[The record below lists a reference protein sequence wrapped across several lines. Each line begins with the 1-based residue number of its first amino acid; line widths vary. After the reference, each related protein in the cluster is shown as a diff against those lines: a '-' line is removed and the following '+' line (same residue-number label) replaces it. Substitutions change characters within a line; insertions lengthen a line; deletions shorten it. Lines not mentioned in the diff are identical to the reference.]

1 MIRRFRADP
10 TIWVPAVLAIALA
23 VAGSVYLLREQWRN
37 ELSTAQDRTRADAE
51 QLASRIAGELTAGR
65 YEGLPALL
73 EGWARTEPSIASL
86 RLEAA
91 NGFVLAEF
99 SRPELT
105 GDHLTHSIGVNYGYR
120 GEAHLRSVMDLG
132 AAVAR
137 QRKLRSELALG
148 NLVLAI
154 GVVAAALL
162 LGALRSST
170 RRYQMLLATNERL
183 LGGPGERNLLQ
194 AVCEIAVRDGG
205 YALAWIGLLEN
216 GPFMR
221 PTAAS
226 GPALGYLEGLQLTA
240 DDSRVEGRG
249 PAGEALRTGQPYV
262 CNDFEADPR
271 AAPWLERASA
281 YGIRASIALPLRR
294 GDGVIGV
301 LSFYSRR
308 PGRFDAA
315 ERALLEQMAADI
327 SLGIEYVHRGAEL
340 ERSLAQLNEIES
352 TARAGA
358 FELALPARRLWC
370 SVGAATLLGRAPG
383 EQQVA
388 ATEVDGAGRDAAA
401 DLVEYVAAMATSAGS
416 FDFDLP
422 VGLHPAA
429 PRWLRVSGEIALV
442 PEGSATRGMV
452 QDVSERKALEVE
464 ITRAADRERQ
474 RLASEL
480 HDNLGQVLT
489 GASLML
495 GALERGAQGAPARP
509 PDLTR
514 ASELVH
520 ESLRLC
526 RTLAHEAAPILSAG
540 LGASLEG
547 LAVASSG
554 GGVRCRASVSA
565 GARNVEGEQAL
576 ELFRIAQEA
585 VTNALKHAQCRQIDI
600 SLTQRGPMLELAVR
614 DDGIGFGTLAVSG
627 RGGLGQRTMRY
638 RAARAG
644 GTIVFRNNG
653 DRGASVIV
661 RVRRLAA

>member
-1 MIRRFRADP
+1 MRHRFRADP
-10 TIWVPAVLAIALA
+10 TIWIPAVCAIALA
-23 VAGSVYLLREQWRN
+23 VAGSVYLAREQWRN
-37 ELSTAQDRTRADAE
+37 ELTTAEDRLRADAE
-51 QLASRIAGELTAGR
+51 QLASRIAGELAAGR
-65 YEGLPALL
+65 YEVLPALL
-73 EGWARTEPSIASL
+73 EGWARTEPSIATL

-105 GDHLTHSIGVNYGYR
+105 GDRLTHSIAVNYGYR
-120 GEAHLRSVMDLG
+120 GEAHLRSSMDLG
-132 AAVAR
+132 AAAVR
-137 QRKLRSELALG
+137 QHKLRFELAIG
-148 NLVLAI
+148 NLVLAA
-154 GVVAAALL
+154 GVVAVALL
-162 LGALRSST
+162 LGAVRSST
-170 RRYQMLLATNERL
+170 RRYRMLLATNERL
-183 LGGPGERNLLQ
+183 LGGPGSPDLLQ

-205 YALAWIGLLEN
+205 YALAWIGLLEH

-221 PTAAS
+221 PTAAA
-226 GPALGYLEGLQLTA
+226 GPALGYLKGLQLTA
-240 DDSRVEGRG
+240 DETQVGGRG
-249 PAGEALRTGQPYV
+249 PAGQTLRTGQAYV
-262 CNDFEADPR
+262 CNDFDSDPLF
-271 AAPWLERASA
+271 APWRARA
-281 YGIRASIALPLRR
+281 REYGIRASIALPLRK
-294 GDGVIGV
+294 GDGIAGV

-308 PGRFDAA
+308 PGCFDAA

-327 SLGIEYVHRGAEL
+327 SLGIEYIRRGAEL

-358 FELALPARRLWC
+358 FELVLPARRLWC
-370 SVGAATLLGRAPG
+370 SMGAAALLGCAPG
-383 EQQVA
+383 EQTVPGGEAEGAGQA
-388 ATEVDGAGRDAAA
+388 AT

-422 VGLHPAA
+422 VGADRA
-429 PRWLRVSGEIALV
+429 VPRWLRISGEVALA
-442 PEGSATRGMV
+442 PDGSATRGMV
-452 QDVSERKALEVE
+452 QDVSERKTLEVE

-495 GALERGAQGAPARP
+495 GALERGAQGTSARG
-509 PDLTR
+509 PDFAR

-540 LGASLEG
+540 LSASLEG
-547 LAVASSG
+547 LAAASSG
-554 GGVRCRASVSA
+554 AGVRCRASVA
-565 GARNVEGEQAL
+565 ANVRNVEGEQAL

-585 VTNALKHAQCRQIDI
+585 VTNALKHAKCGQIDI
-600 SLTQRGPMLELAVR
+600 SLAQRGSMLELAVR
-614 DDGIGFGTLAVSG
+614 DDGVGFGAVAAGG

-644 GTIVFRNNG
+644 GTIVFRNNA